1 LDIVPENNSIEN
13 KISIPKSISDQI
25 IQAQLVDILIN
36 RACADNNI
44 ESRLSANSTWEQ
56 VFSFLKANNLIK
68 LDPSLVSKVSKKD
81 KDAISHL
88 LSFIVDT
95 LDEGSDNNQNNQENQ
110 DNQEDGDNNINNI
123 NDENK
128 KGIDIQQKRLK
139 SNVNNNKSEDSPKNK
154 VVLPE
159 EKPQPNLNLNSLD
172 PKKNLNHSESML
184 EFVIL
189 VSCQKFSTAPK
200 QSAGLLS
207 NNLKLLAQIII
218 QGLKGDF
225 IPVLEW

>member
-1 LDIVPENNSIEN
+1 
-13 KISIPKSISDQI
+13 
-25 IQAQLVDILIN
+25 
-36 RACADNNI
+36 
-44 ESRLSANSTWEQ
+44 
-56 VFSFLKANNLIK
+56 
-68 LDPSLVSKVSKKD
+68 VSKVSKKD

-110 DNQEDGDNNINNI
+110 DNQEDGDNNI